1 VFGNTEG
8 LIALGISN
16 IMGSK
21 IHEIEKLKREV
32 AKGVNARAVD
42 AHCKAGKLTAR
53 ERVERLLDHGT
64 FCETGMLRKPIEIG
78 FRTHMKS
85 TFGDGVVAGY
95 GEVNGRPICVW
106 AQDATVLSG
115 EVGIVHGAKIV
126 RVIERALEARVPCI
140 GITDSEGV
148 RELEMMTIPT
158 NYTYDRIMYT
168 QVKASGVIPQI
179 SLIMGPCIGAAAISA
194 QLSDFVF
201 MVRDTSQAYLACPR
215 EKAVPKEIG
224 KADMHFKLSGCCD
237 VLADGDEACL
247 KQARELL
254 SFLPINN
261 RERTP
266 EINTGDDPKR
276 EVPELLDIVPVDS
289 RKPYDVHDVIT
300 KITDDAQFFEIR
312 KGWATNLVVGFARF
326 GGKACGLIANNPRI
340 MGGCLDVDSADKLAR
355 FVRFCDA
362 FCIPL
367 VYLADTPAFL
377 PGVEQERKGI
387 IRHGS
392 KVVLANSV
400 TSTTQVQIYIR
411 KCYGGGNLAMPGNNL
426 GGDFGLAWP
435 TSELLLMHPEGA
447 VAIIYR
453 KEIAAADDPREEF
466 NKRLEQFKNAGGVK
480 NIWESLSVQEFI
492 DPKDTRA
499 KLIRAL
505 KFLEG
510 KEKIGYFKKHDNM
523 PL

>member
-1 VFGNTEG
+1 MEN
-8 LIALGISN
+8 
-16 IMGSK
+16 K

-32 AKGVNARAVD
+32 AKGVDAQAVD
-42 AHCKAGKLTAR
+42 AHRKAGKLTAR
-53 ERVERLLDHGT
+53 ERIERLLDHGT
-64 FCETGMLRKPIEIG
+64 FCEIEMLCKPIEIG
-78 FRTHMKS
+78 LRTHRKS
-85 TFGDGVVAGY
+85 TFGDGVIAGY

-106 AQDATVLSG
+106 AQDATVLG
-115 EVGIVHGAKIV
+115 GRVGIVHGAKIV
-126 RVIERALEARVPCI
+126 RVIERALKARVPCV
-140 GITDSEGV
+140 GIIDSEGV

-158 NYTYDRIMYT
+158 NYSYDRIMYA
-168 QVKASGVIPQI
+168 QVMASGVIPQI
-179 SLIMGPCIGAAAISA
+179 SLIMGPCIGPAGISA

-201 MVRDTSQAYLACPR
+201 MVRDTSQAYITCPPER
-215 EKAVPKEIG
+215 TVLKEIG
-224 KADMHFKLSGCCD
+224 KADMHSKSSGCCD

-247 KQARELL
+247 GNARELL
-254 SFLPINN
+254 GFLPLNN
-261 RERTP
+261 RESPP
-266 EINTGDDPKR
+266 EMDTGDDPQR
-276 EVPELLDIVPVDS
+276 EVPELFDIVPMDS

-300 KITDDAQFFEIR
+300 KIADDGQFFEIR

-362 FCIPL
+362 FRIPL

-377 PGVEQERKGI
+377 PGIEQERKGI

-400 TSTTQVQIYIR
+400 ASTPQVQIYLR

-453 KEIAAADDPREEF
+453 KEIAAADDPQEEF
-466 NKRLEQFKNAGGVK
+466 NKRLEQFKNAGAVK
-480 NIWESLSVQEFI
+480 NIWESLSVQDFI
-492 DPKDTRA
+492 NPKHTRA
-499 KLIRAL
+499 KLITAL
-505 KFLEG
+505 EFLEG
-510 KEKIGYFKKHDNM
+510 KEEIGYFKKHDNM